1 MSITLSA
8 DVQGAQKWLT
18 DFSKDVQKAI
28 DAAVTATALET
39 ITEVKRMIQ
48 RGPKTGKTYTRA
60 KGQNKSRKHQSSAP
74 GEAPATDTG
83 TLASSIY
90 FKKTSPRVATVGSRL
105 AYAAYLEFGTQRIAP
120 RPSWTPSVEKM
131 QPKLNHRVSRAID
144 REAKK

>member
-1 MSITLSA
+1 MSVTLSA
-8 DVQGAQKWLT
+8 DVQGAQKWFT

-48 RGPKTGKTYTRA
+48 RGPKTGKTYIRA
-60 KGQNKSRKHQSSAP
+60 KGQNLSRKHQASAP

-90 FKKTSPRVATVGSRL
+90 FEKTSPRVATIGSRL

-131 QPKLNHRVSRAID
+131 QPKLNQRVSRAID